1 MTSYKPRAVRGR
13 AADLP
18 LAARNQTPAPAG
30 TSAAASRWPERARTW
45 RLEFPPKQELLNANQ
60 RLHWAPK
67 NRITQQIRSDAL
79 LLAKAAKIPPL
90 QRIRVDA
97 IYEPPDRR
105 KRDAGNYYP
114 TYKAA
119 IDGLVDAG
127 VCPDDDSKHVDGPYM
142 RIADDPHPGGRIVLI
157 ITELPEETSHA

>member
-1 MTSYKPRAVRGR
+1 MT
-13 AADLP
+13 
-18 LAARNQTPAPAG
+18 APETAPP
-30 TSAAASRWPERARTW
+30 SVDIPAAASPGEGASTPRSW
-45 RLEFPPKQELLNANQ
+45 RIEFPPRQELLNANQ

-67 NRITQQIRSDAL
+67 NRITQQIRSDACL
-79 LLAKAAKIPPL
+79 LTRAAKIPSL
-90 QRIRVDA
+90 HRIRVDG

-127 VCPDDDSKHVDGPYM
+127 VVPDDDSKHVKGPFM
-142 RIADDPHPGGRIVLI
+142 DIADDRYPGGRIVLL
-157 ITELPEETSHA
+157 ITELPQETSHA